1 MQQDAHKSNSFL
13 SMALSYL
20 EVGRVAASADS
31 NLKDVSDYHNAIA
44 YQLFH
49 GMELFYKFM
58 ICSAGQNIRHIHDL
72 GELENQ
78 YKECYP
84 DPSYHFE
91 NPFNF
96 SSYEA
101 SPLNPNETQL
111 AQAHFEQF
119 KPAYM
124 SQHLRYP
131 PDHRTGGY
139 SFCFEESYF
148 SELIEQFN
156 KIASLAAN
164 KSLQP
169 TAIPLRG
176 LPAAEFQR

>member
-1 MQQDAHKSNSFL
+1 MQQDAHKNNSFL

-31 NLKDVSDYHNAIA
+31 TLKNQSDYENAIA

-49 GMELFYKFM
+49 GIELFYKFM
-58 ICSAGQNIRHIHDL
+58 ICSAGENIRHIHDL
-72 GELENQ
+72 GELESQ

-84 DPSYHFE
+84 DPLYHFE
-91 NPFNF
+91 NPFDF

-101 SPLNPNETQL
+101 SPLNPNEKQL
-111 AQAHFEQF
+111 AQAHLEQF

-139 SFCFEESYF
+139 SFSFDGPYF
-148 SELIEQFN
+148 SKLIEQFN
-156 KIASLAAN
+156 RISRLVAN
-164 KSLQP
+164 KSIQP
-169 TAIPLRG
+169 TASG
-176 LPAAEFQR
+176 GG

>member
-1 MQQDAHKSNSFL
+1 MARKGDLRRQRAGTVINKVSKKQETELDKAVKSTADRLISNSFL

-139 SFCFEESYF
+139 SFWNE
-148 SELIEQFN
+148 
-156 KIASLAAN
+156 
-164 KSLQP
+164 
-169 TAIPLRG
+169 TARRS
-176 LPAAEFQR
+176 AV